1 MALKNKVQVAIDGKV
16 FPLMG
21 TESPE
26 YITSVAEYID
36 KRISTI
42 RESDRYNSLTS
53 YLAVILAC
61 INITDEL
68 FKEREKLEEMES
80 FDSKTSKGSL
90 PALRKELKEV
100 RLENERLKEELNSI
114 ESTYIEEIKEKQ
126 EAFEKE
132 KKELEEKI
140 NSLHS
145 AIIGSSSG
153 TIDLSEIKGNLNVLI
168 DKINNIEDSF
178 RDVLVEEKRRTV
190 CVDKRRRAEIYSAK

>member
-1 MALKNKVQVAIDGKV
+1 MKNKVQVAIDGKV

-168 DKINNIEDSF
+168 DKINNIEVSF
-178 RDVLVEEKRRTV
+178 RDVLVEEIRRTV